1 MIKAVLFDLDG
12 TLLDTNDLIY
22 DSFCTAF
29 KEVLNME
36 LPKEE
41 ITLLYGKPLKTSL
54 TKYTDDEKLLEC
66 LVSTY
71 RSYNVKHHDDMCKP
85 FEGVK
90 ELLISL
96 KDKGIKLGIV
106 TSKRKELAIKGLE
119 LGKIMDYMN
128 VIVSPEDTIKHKP
141 EGEPVLKACEI
152 LNISPKE
159 AIMVGDSPYDL
170 LSGKA
175 AGCFTCGVEYTA
187 LELKELAKV
196 EPSYMIKNP
205 LEILELI

>member
-29 KEVLNME
+29 KEVLDRE

-41 ITLLYGKPLKTSL
+41 ITLLYGKPLKSSL
-54 TKYTDDEKLLEC
+54 SVYTDDEEALDR
-66 LVSTY
+66 LVKAY
-71 RSYNVKHHDDMCKP
+71 RGYNVKYHDDMCKP
-85 FEGVK
+85 FEGVE
-90 ELLISL
+90 ELLMKL

-106 TSKRKELAIKGLE
+106 TSKRKELARKGLE
-119 LGKIMDYMN
+119 LGELIDYMD
-128 VIVSPEDTIKHKP
+128 VIITPEDTIKHKP
-141 EGEPVLKACEI
+141 EAEPVLKACEM
-152 LNISPKE
+152 LSISPKE

-170 LSGKA
+170 LSGKS
-175 AGCFTCGVEYTA
+175 AGCYTCGVEYTA
-187 LELKELAKV
+187 LQLEELMNV

-205 LEILELI
+205 LDILELI